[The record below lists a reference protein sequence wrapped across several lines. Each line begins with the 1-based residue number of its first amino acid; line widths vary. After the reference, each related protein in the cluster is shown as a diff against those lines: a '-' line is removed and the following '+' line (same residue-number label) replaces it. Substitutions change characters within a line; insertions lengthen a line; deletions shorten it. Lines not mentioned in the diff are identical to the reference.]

1 MTAKRNFQ
9 HKTKYKSTGFTR
21 FLLFLLWFA
30 PLSYAGLMVYEGKN
44 PINEAKT
51 FINKFTSN
59 DESNV
64 DPSNA
69 KVSPKDLE
77 RTIKSLEKE
86 LSEVKGDLARCSKAL
101 QDATLV
107 E

>member
-1 MTAKRNFQ
+1 MI
-9 HKTKYKSTGFTR
+9 
-21 FLLFLLWFA
+21 
-30 PLSYAGLMVYEGKN
+30 YEGKN

-51 FINKFTSN
+51 FINKFTLN

-64 DPSNA
+64 DPNNA

-86 LSEVKGDLARCSKAL
+86 LSEVKGDLVRCSKAL
-101 QDATLV
+101 EEATLV